1 MKQAEETI
9 GHRQPSILQVE
20 FEGSEIK
27 FVISDVHI
35 VEIKAKM
42 TPVVSIGNL
51 IPQSAKACVKN
62 VLHDHCVR

>member
-27 FVISDVHI
+27 FVISNVHI

-42 TPVVSIGNL
+42 TPVVSISNL
-51 IPQSAKACVKN
+51 IPTVCKN
-62 VLHDHCVR
+62 MSNCHMLALH

>member
-1 MKQAEETI
+1 MKQAE

-20 FEGSEIK
+20 FESSEIK
-27 FVISDVHI
+27 FVTSNVHV

-51 IPQSAKACVKN
+51 IPTVCKN
-62 VLHDHCVR
+62 ILNYHTLHYMIIV